1 MDNCEIEGGLAG
13 ADNRASLNLSFYCSF
28 GGEEYVKAGRYA
40 IHGSC
45 GNGNYKVAFAGEDGS
60 VTGTYTVREAEIG
73 VLKNGTAWF
82 DEQGVIGEYQNEFI
96 VLGDTNPDGSY
107 KYLNVKGGQRVTITY
122 STFIDKYKST
132 VHDNMTEDTVKLFF
146 ADGGQPVKP
155 EINQGGSW
163 VVYYKIQAES
173 HTDRYGVWKVLIEDP
188 DDFVIITFVRP
199 YRVQYGD
206 VVGGRNILPELVE
219 QGCIK
224 LSGKVVPD
232 TQTLLRVAE
241 AFAYED
247 VQNGVNAGTGV
258 NSYAIRLNF
267 NSTGMLL
274 YGDKAFKYSSSNTPD
289 SDTNLDKFEVVRRK
303 LTVNW
308 TNTEFT
314 ANGGPQLPEI
324 EISGFVGGQSVKLDG
339 YAIGEPV
346 MLTLDNG
353 DTVNVTILHTD
364 GDASMSEASYTL
376 KAVIDNDNY
385 TLEGESKLITVKP
398 APPVKGDDNKL
409 PLWAIIAIA
418 AGGAVLLI
426 ILIIV
431 IIAASKRRTVIVAPD
446 DTDGFNDNYVE

>member
-1 MDNCEIEGGLAG
+1 M
-13 ADNRASLNLSFYCSF
+13 
-28 GGEEYVKAGRYA
+28 
-40 IHGSC
+40 
-45 GNGNYKVAFAGEDGS
+45 
-60 VTGTYTVREAEIG
+60 
-73 VLKNGTAWF
+73 
-82 DEQGVIGEYQNEFI
+82 
-96 VLGDTNPDGSY
+96 
-107 KYLNVKGGQRVTITY
+107 
-122 STFIDKYKST
+122 
-132 VHDNMTEDTVKLFF
+132 
-146 ADGGQPVKP
+146 
-155 EINQGGSW
+155 
-163 VVYYKIQAES
+163 
-173 HTDRYGVWKVLIEDP
+173 
-188 DDFVIITFVRP
+188 
-199 YRVQYGD
+199 
-206 VVGGRNILPELVE
+206 
-219 QGCIK
+219 
-224 LSGKVVPD
+224 
-232 TQTLLRVAE
+232 AE

-385 TLEGESKLITVKP
+385 TLEGDSKLITVKP

-409 PLWAIIAIA
+409 PLWAIVTIA

-431 IIAASKRRTVIVAPD
+431 IIASSKRRTVIVAPD